1 MTSDEWPPT
10 NMPLPITIPRLG
22 WSMDEGTFG
31 EWLKEEGD
39 LVEPGDPVFSL
50 ESDKAVQDVESV
62 DGGILHILQDS
73 PQEGDAVEVGML
85 VGFLLTDGE
94 EIPTADDI
102 ALARAQ
108 STTDSASDAEAADS
122 ISSVSAP
129 STDQQA
135 DSPQLPAAPKKA
147 ISPRAARLAGQLGVD
162 WSHLT
167 GTGRN
172 GRIRER
178 DIRVAASQSG
188 SQTSR
193 ERRLERGTTS
203 VLSGGLRQTI
213 AERMLYSVQTTAP
226 VTLTTRV
233 DATNLVGLRQQFK
246 SSRADVVP
254 GYHDIIAKLTA
265 AALRAHPVLNCQWQD
280 GEIVEPDG
288 IHIGIAVDTDAGL
301 LVPVIRHCD
310 QLSLAELAQQSR
322 DVINRAR
329 GRKCSP
335 DELSGG
341 TFSITNLGAFGIDAF
356 TPIINPPQTAVLG
369 IGAIRR
375 EPVVLPDDRIEPRD
389 QLTLSLTFD
398 HRVTDGAPA
407 ARFLQTL
414 ADNIENP
421 APLLIQNI

>member
-1 MTSDEWPPT
+1 
-10 NMPLPITIPRLG
+10 MPLPITIPRLG

-85 VGFLLTDGE
+85 IGFLLADGE
-94 EIPTADDI
+94 EVPTADDI

-108 STTDSASDAEAADS
+108 STSDSAADAEATDS
-122 ISSVSAP
+122 DTPMPSPTTVQQPDALQPSAA
-129 STDQQA
+129 T
-135 DSPQLPAAPKKA
+135 KRA
-147 ISPRAARLAGQLGVD
+147 ISPRAARLAGELGVD
-162 WSHLT
+162 WTHLT

-178 DIRVAASQSG
+178 DIRAAASQSG
-188 SQTSR
+188 FQTSLKR
-193 ERRLERGTTS
+193 ESGSGTTS
-203 VLSGGLRQTI
+203 VLSGGLRHTI
-213 AERMLYSVQTTAP
+213 AERMLHSVQTTAP

-246 SSRADVVP
+246 SSHADVVP
-254 GYHDIIAKLTA
+254 GYHDIIAKLAA
-265 AALRAHPVLNCQWQD
+265 AALRAHPILNCQWQD

-288 IHIGIAVDTDAGL
+288 IHIGLAVDTDAGL
-301 LVPVIRHCD
+301 LVPVIRSCD
-310 QLSLAELAQQSR
+310 QLSLAELAHQSR
-322 DVINRAR
+322 DLINRAR
-329 GRKCSP
+329 DRKCSL

-407 ARFLQTL
+407 ARFLQMVVQM
-414 ADNIENP
+414 AENP
-421 APLLIQNI
+421 GPVLIT